1 MTDKGIEII
10 HLGVDAKAYVMENVE
25 GIINFNRMWGQ
36 ETIWPGIGCP
46 VFVVV
51 VERAG
56 RREIIEKRTLHEA
69 FHFIRNHRSKIVA
82 LEETNRDRVMEGLA
96 PLSVEEFFS
105 SLKEEDMNAR
115 MEDYLTAAN
124 QERRANGEPEYTMQE
139 FIDSRRGPT
148 IHNTTPTQP
157 DSDTYGFGKAL
168 EAMNKGRRVA
178 RRGWNG
184 KEMFVES
191 VSGAEAKLTN
201 GCTVALEAF
210 FVLRSPNGRYN
221 TWVPSVSDIMAHDW
235 YELHDA

>member
-10 HLGVDAKAYVMENVE
+10 HLGLNCEAFVLVSPEDVE
-25 GIINFNRMWGQ
+25 VFNRHYPRAMLPKKWS
-36 ETIWPGIGCP
+36 TL
-46 VFVVV
+46 VVTMYHGDG
-51 VERAG
+51 E
-56 RREIIEKRTLHEA
+56 EFIIDIKIDEAAEDFISRNRSTSGALQTANKVRVDNGLDPLNPEA
-69 FHFIRNHRSKIVA
+69 FIA
-82 LEETNRDRVMEGLA
+82 T
-96 PLSVEEFFS
+96 
-105 SLKEEDMNAR
+105 LKESCKS
-115 MEDYLTAAN
+115 MEDYLADAN
-124 QERRANGEPEYTMQE
+124 EERRANGEPEYTMQE

-148 IHNTTPTQP
+148 IQSTPPTQP

-168 EAMNKGRRVA
+168 EAMSYGRRVA

-210 FVLRSPNGRYN
+210 FVLRSPNARYN

-235 YELHDA
+235 YAL